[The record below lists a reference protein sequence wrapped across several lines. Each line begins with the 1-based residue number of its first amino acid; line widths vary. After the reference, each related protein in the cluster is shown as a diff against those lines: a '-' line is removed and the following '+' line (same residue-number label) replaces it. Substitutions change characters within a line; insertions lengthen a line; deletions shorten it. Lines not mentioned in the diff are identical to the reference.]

1 LPVPGPSIILVDNDP
16 NWENTP
22 TNPITNTTIANRP
35 TSSTYSWSKP
45 HQSKNTNKQLANILG
60 QLSNTFNSNQTPG
73 PNTNT
78 RGTKAHIPNT
88 FSGTEPDK
96 LNNFL
101 FQYHLYFHA
110 NLVQFDIDIVK
121 INFTMTYLTGV
132 VQDWLE
138 IGFNQKDQGIL
149 QDWLSDWNLF
159 VNELC

>member
-1 LPVPGPSIILVDNDP
+1 MPVPGPSIILVDNDP

-88 FSGTEPDK
+88 ISGTEPDK